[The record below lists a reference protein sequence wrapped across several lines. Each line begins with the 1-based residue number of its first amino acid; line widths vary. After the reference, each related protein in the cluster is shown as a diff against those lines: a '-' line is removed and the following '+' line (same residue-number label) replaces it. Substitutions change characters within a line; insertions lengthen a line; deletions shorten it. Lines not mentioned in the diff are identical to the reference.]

1 MTPALAG
8 TARGARKR
16 IGSVIPIIRRARIVT
31 SHAQRK
37 PKHARVLTNKRDER
51 LRKEDTEMPHP
62 MQRVSNGR
70 ERRRLLCCAR
80 PRKQRALCSTES
92 VRIAAI
98 KKATVAAIDFK
109 AAVRSA
115 PTTSACLFFVLWMD
129 ARSRRGS
136 RLCTE
141 RSGDDERLKSEHMF
155 RPLYTACVNAAV
167 LSARGGRELRAVEAV
182 ELNRQQRGS
191 RRDPHGASNLFFQ
204 VPPPNVARFGAARAV
219 VYPSRRRDRPFCVCV
234 FALAAV
240 QVRRSWGSSAAG
252 EGR

>member
-1 MTPALAG
+1 
-8 TARGARKR
+8 
-16 IGSVIPIIRRARIVT
+16 
-31 SHAQRK
+31 
-37 PKHARVLTNKRDER
+37 
-51 LRKEDTEMPHP
+51 MPHP

-92 VRIAAI
+92 VQIAAI

-155 RPLYTACVNAAV
+155 RPLYTACANAAV

-204 VPPPNVARFGAARAV
+204 VPPRTLRVLEQRAPLFIPHVAATARFAFVCLRLPRFRFGAV
-219 VYPSRRRDRPFCVCV
+219 GG
-234 FALAAV
+234 ALLL
-240 QVRRSWGSSAAG
+240 VRVWRLD
-252 EGR
+252 